1 MDNIEN
7 NTYFQ
12 MGCEPCYRTLSSLA
26 QLDA

>member
-7 NTYFQ
+7 KTYFQ
-12 MGCEPCYRTLSSLA
+12 MGRESCYRTLSSLA